1 MLYHWFEMGQAA
13 VSPARYTADAYR
25 LFFNNPF
32 NPLSHTSAGRSA
44 AAICEVFERT
54 TRRYS
59 KPAFGIA
66 HTPTR
71 FGTVAVLETVV
82 WQSPF
87 CRVIRFVRDL
97 PADHTAD
104 PKVLLVAPMS
114 GHHATLLR
122 GTVKALLPDHDV
134 YITDW
139 IDARMVPPEAGNF
152 NLDSYIDHMTA
163 IFRHFEGDVHVMAV
177 CQPSVP
183 VLAAVAHME
192 EAGDPQVPA
201 SMILMGGPIDTRISP
216 TAVNRLAADKGI
228 DWFAGN
234 VITRVPWPHTGRGR
248 QVYPGFLQLTGFMTM
263 NLDRHINAHKDLF
276 LHLVRGDGDS
286 ADKHKEFYDE
296 YLAVMDLAAEFYLQ
310 TVESVFIRHD
320 LATGNMQYRGQ
331 KIRPQAISR
340 VALMTIEGE
349 HDDITGTGQCA
360 AAHGLCSG
368 LPESMKLHFEQP
380 GVGHYGIFNGSRFRN
395 EALPRMTGFIRQH
408 ERSQMFAAAGK
419 QPQLVDACSG

>member
-59 KPAFGIA
+59 KPAFGIT

-71 FGTVAVLETVV
+71 FGAVAVRETVV

-87 CRVIRFVRDL
+87 CKVIRFARDL

-122 GTVKALLPDHDV
+122 GTVRSMLPDHDV

-139 IDARMVPPEAGNF
+139 VDARMVPPEAGSF
-152 NLDSYIDHMTA
+152 DLDGYIDHMIA
-163 IFRHFEGDVHVMAV
+163 IFRHFGGDIHVMAV

-192 EAGDPQVPA
+192 EAGDPAVPA

-228 DWFAGN
+228 EWFARN
-234 VITRVPWPHTGRGR
+234 VITRVPWPHAGRGR

-320 LATGNMQYRGQ
+320 LATGNMHYRGQ
-331 KIRPQAISR
+331 KIRPQAISK

-368 LPESMKLHFEQP
+368 LRESMKLHFEQP

-395 EALPRMTGFIRQH
+395 EGLPRMTGFIRQH
-408 ERSQMFAAAGK
+408 ERSKMILAVTE
-419 QPQLVDACSG
+419 QPQLVDARGG